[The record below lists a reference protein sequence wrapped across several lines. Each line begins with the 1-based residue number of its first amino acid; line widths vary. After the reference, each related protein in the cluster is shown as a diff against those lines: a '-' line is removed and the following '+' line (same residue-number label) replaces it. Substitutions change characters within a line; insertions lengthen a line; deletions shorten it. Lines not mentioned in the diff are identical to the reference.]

1 MDGGLLY
8 KPLNFENESEIKNEY
23 KQEVMGDHR
32 AFYLPVLH
40 VLDRT

>member
-1 MDGGLLY
+1 MAGVCD

-23 KQEVMGDHR
+23 KKEVMGDHR
-32 AFYLPVLH
+32 AFYLPVLR